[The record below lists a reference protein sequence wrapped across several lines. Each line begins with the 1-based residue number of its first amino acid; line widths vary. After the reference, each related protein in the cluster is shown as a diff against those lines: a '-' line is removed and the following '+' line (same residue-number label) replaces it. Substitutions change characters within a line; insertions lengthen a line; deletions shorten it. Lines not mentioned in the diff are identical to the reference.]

1 MTRFAAAASLVVALV
16 AVLLPAPV
24 AAEGL
29 IRRLLAKN
37 PEEAHNAVPV
47 ETRGHLLAQDPT
59 HGQETWLE
67 SLRKQDER
75 RGRRLKKTKGP
86 SSSSKTKSPKD
97 KTKGPSS
104 SSKTKSPKDKT
115 KSPKEPK
122 SSSSSSGR
130 RLQTPKSSSSKS
142 KTTKSSSSKTKTTKS
157 SISKTKS
164 SSSSS
169 LL

>member
-97 KTKGPSS
+97 KTK
-104 SSKTKSPKDKT
+104 
-115 KSPKEPK
+115 SPKEPK